1 MNAPNAPQAASTT
14 HAASP
19 PACPQHAGAATPP
32 PAASAHLTS
41 HAPSLADL
49 AASLGLGDADIARRL
64 AFLDVG
70 EDDTA
75 HLAALHAGLGDAR
88 RGFGDAFYATLRKIP
103 ELAPL
108 LPDDATVERL
118 QAAHETYFAELTAGP
133 HDAAYVARRLQVG
146 LTHARIGLKPEWY
159 AGAFRRYLSAMLRT
173 IRDWAGDDEAR
184 FLATYDALLKVV
196 FFDLCLTLDTYFDAD
211 KRTIAL
217 RERAIESSVNGIFIA
232 DAEQPGHPLTYVNPA
247 FARMLGVERE
257 AALGKACPCERQ
269 DCADGGGGNGGCAG
283 PGVSALRQAIAD
295 GRQGYTVLTLP
306 GDDATQGAPR
316 HLELFLA
323 PVRSHDGALTHFVGV
338 LNDVTDRRAAEERLM
353 YLATHDPLT
362 GLPNRALLLD
372 RVDRAIAR
380 GKRGAPGALVFVDLD
395 RFKLINDSDGHAFGD
410 RVLVEVAQRLRAAAR
425 DGDTV
430 ARLGGDEFV
439 LLVENLPGDD
449 AGVAAAVDIAA
460 RVLAALDLPMH
471 AGEREA
477 REVPLGASLGIALYP
492 KDGDDAAT
500 LLRHAD
506 AALYR
511 AKEGGRGGYRF
522 FTAEMNDEARDRL
535 RLQSELKRALDA
547 GQIAVHYQPQVD
559 LASGLVTGVEALAR
573 WFHPELGT
581 IPPDR
586 FIPVAEETG
595 LILPLGEAVLRAA
608 CRQAAHWAAGG
619 RPTPVAVNLSPRQ
632 LRLPRLPET
641 IAAILAETGCQPAWI
656 ELEITESAAMA
667 DPAAAQAMLARLR
680 GMGLSIA
687 IDDFGT
693 GHSSLARLT
702 RLPVDKLKIDKSFI
716 PAAPDAPQSREDA
729 AVVVAIVALGR
740 QLGLRVVAE
749 GVETARQ
756 RDWLAAIGC
765 HQGQGWL
772 FGRPQPAPQT
782 QGGARRAA

>member
-1 MNAPNAPQAASTT
+1 MTA
-14 HAASP
+14 
-19 PACPQHAGAATPP
+19 PACPHRATVAAHP
-32 PAASAHLTS
+32 
-41 HAPSLADL
+41 LADV

-70 EDDTA
+70 EGDTA
-75 HLAALHAGLGDAR
+75 HLAALHAALYANPGDDR
-88 RGFGDAFYATLRKIP
+88 RGFGDAFYATLRRIP

-118 QAAHETYFAELTAGP
+118 QAAHETYFAELIAGP
-133 HDAAYVARRLQVG
+133 HDEAYVARRLQVG

-232 DAEQPGHPLTYVNPA
+232 DAEREGHPLTYVNPA

-269 DCADGGGGNGGCAG
+269 ECGEHGPS
-283 PGVSALRQAIAD
+283 PGVGALRQAIAE
-295 GRQGYTVLTLP
+295 GRQGYTVLSLA
-306 GDDATQGAPR
+306 GDDGTPR

-353 YLATHDPLT
+353 YLATHDSLT

-372 RVDRAIAR
+372 RIERAIAR
-380 GKRGAPGALVFVDLD
+380 GKRGAPGALLFVDLD
-395 RFKLINDSDGHAFGD
+395 RFKLINDSDGHDFGD
-410 RVLVEVAQRLRAAAR
+410 RVLVEVAARLRAAAR
-425 DGDTV
+425 GGDTV

-449 AGVAAAVDIAA
+449 AAAGVADIAA
-460 RVLAALDLPMH
+460 RVLAALDAPMR
-471 AGEREA
+471 AAEREI
-477 REVPLGASLGIALYP
+477 PLGASLGIALYP

-511 AKEGGRGGYRF
+511 AKEAGRGGYRF
-522 FTAEMNDEARDRL
+522 FSAGMNDEARARL
-535 RLQSELKRALDA
+535 HLQSELKRALEL
-547 GQIAVHYQPQVD
+547 GRIEVHYQPQVD
-559 LASGLVTGVEALAR
+559 LADGRITGFEALAR
-573 WFHPELGT
+573 WFHPELGA

-586 FIPVAEETG
+586 FIPLAEETG

-608 CRQAAHWAAGG
+608 CRQAAAWAARG
-619 RPTPVAVNLSPRQ
+619 RPLPVAVNLSPRQ
-632 LRLPRLPET
+632 LRSPTLPET
-641 IAAILAETGCQPAWI
+641 IAAILAETRCEPAWI

-667 DPAAAQAMLARLR
+667 DPAAAQAALGRLR

-702 RLPVDKLKIDKSFI
+702 RLPVDKLKIDRSFI

-740 QLGLRVVAE
+740 QLGLRVIAE
-749 GVETARQ
+749 GVESGRQ

-772 FGRPQPAPQT
+772 FGRPQPADAALAASAAPD
-782 QGGARRAA
+782 ARRAA

>member
-1 MNAPNAPQAASTT
+1 MNAP
-14 HAASP
+14 
-19 PACPQHAGAATPP
+19 ACPHRATVAAQP
-32 PAASAHLTS
+32 
-41 HAPSLADL
+41 LADV

-70 EDDTA
+70 AADTA
-75 HLAALHAGLGDAR
+75 HLAALHEGLRDAQ
-88 RGFGDAFYATLRKIP
+88 RGFGDAFYATLRRIP

-108 LPDDATVERL
+108 LPDDATVARL
-118 QAAHETYFAELTAGP
+118 QAAHETYFAELIAGP
-133 HDAAYVARRLQVG
+133 HDEAYVARRLQVG

-232 DAEQPGHPLTYVNPA
+232 DAEQDGHPLTYVNPA

-269 DCADGGGGNGGCAG
+269 ECADGGGNGSNDCAG
-283 PGVSALRQAIAD
+283 PGVGALRQAIAE

-306 GDDATQGAPR
+306 GDETTQGAPR

-372 RVDRAIAR
+372 RIERAIAR
-380 GKRGAPGALVFVDLD
+380 GRRGAPGALIFVDLD

-410 RVLVEVAQRLRAAAR
+410 RVLVEVAQRLRTAAR

-449 AGVAAAVDIAA
+449 DTGVTAANEIAA
-460 RVLAALDLPMH
+460 RILAALDAPMRT
-471 AGEREA
+471 GEHEIREI
-477 REVPLGASLGIALYP
+477 PLGASLGIALYP
-492 KDGDDAAT
+492 QDGDDAAT

-522 FTAEMNDEARDRL
+522 FSAGMNDEARDRL
-535 RLQSELKRALDA
+535 HLQSELKRALDA

-573 WFHPELGT
+573 WFHPELGA

-608 CRQAAHWAAGG
+608 CRQAAAWAARG
-619 RPTPVAVNLSPRQ
+619 RPLPVAVNLSPRQ
-632 LRLPRLPET
+632 LRHPRLPES
-641 IAAILAETGCQPAWI
+641 IAGILAETGCRPAWI

-667 DPAAAQAMLARLR
+667 DPEAAQAMLARLR
-680 GMGLSIA
+680 GMGLAIA

-772 FGRPQPAPQT
+772 FGRPQPADAGAILAT
-782 QGGARRAA
+782 QATQPTPTNPAADPDRRAA

>member
-1 MNAPNAPQAASTT
+1 MNAPTCPHRATVAA
-14 HAASP
+14 HP
-19 PACPQHAGAATPP
+19 
-32 PAASAHLTS
+32 
-41 HAPSLADL
+41 LADV

-70 EDDTA
+70 AADTA
-75 HLAALHAGLGDAR
+75 HLAALHAGLGDAQ
-88 RGFGDAFYATLRKIP
+88 RGFGDAFYATLRRIP
-103 ELAPL
+103 ELASL
-108 LPDDATVERL
+108 LPDDATVARL
-118 QAAHETYFAELTAGP
+118 QAAHETYFAELIAGP
-133 HDAAYVARRLQVG
+133 HDEAYVARRLQVG

-232 DAEQPGHPLTYVNPA
+232 DAEREGHPLTYVNPA

-269 DCADGGGGNGGCAG
+269 ECADGGSNNCAG
-283 PGVSALRQAIAD
+283 PGVGALRQAIAE

-306 GDDATQGAPR
+306 GDDGREGKGAAPR

-372 RVDRAIAR
+372 RIDRAIAR
-380 GKRGAPGALVFVDLD
+380 GRRGAPGALIFVDLD

-439 LLVENLPGDD
+439 LLIENLPGDAA
-449 AGVAAAVDIAA
+449 AGVADIAA
-460 RVLAALDLPMH
+460 RILAALDAPMH
-471 AGEREA
+471 AGERGNHES
-477 REVPLGASLGIALYP
+477 REIPLGASLGIALYP

-522 FTAEMNDEARDRL
+522 FAAEMNDEARDRL

-559 LASGLVTGVEALAR
+559 LASGRITGVEALAR
-573 WFHPELGT
+573 WFHPELGAV
-581 IPPDR
+581 PPDR

-608 CRQAAHWAAGG
+608 CRQAAAWAERG
-619 RPTPVAVNLSPRQ
+619 RPLPVAVNLSPRQ
-632 LRLPRLPET
+632 LRHPRLPET
-641 IAAILAETGCQPAWI
+641 IASILAETGCRPAWI

-772 FGRPQPAPQT
+772 FGRPQPADAGAIQT
-782 QGGARRAA
+782 TRTKHAADADRRAA